1 MEPIDPPKDYEDL
14 IRLIHER
21 HDQMSKTYQ
30 RISLYL
36 TQNPNEVAV
45 QSVNSIAERCNMH
58 ASSFVRFAQALGY
71 KGFKDLQVLFQRRLE
86 TAAPGFEAR
95 LRVLSSELQNREDTS
110 EYAGTHP
117 HGRPVQCS

>member
-1 MEPIDPPKDYEDL
+1 MEPIDTPKDYEDL

-58 ASSFVRFAQALGY
+58 ASSFVRFAQALG
-71 KGFKDLQVLFQRRLE
+71 
-86 TAAPGFEAR
+86 
-95 LRVLSSELQNREDTS
+95 
-110 EYAGTHP
+110 
-117 HGRPVQCS
+117 